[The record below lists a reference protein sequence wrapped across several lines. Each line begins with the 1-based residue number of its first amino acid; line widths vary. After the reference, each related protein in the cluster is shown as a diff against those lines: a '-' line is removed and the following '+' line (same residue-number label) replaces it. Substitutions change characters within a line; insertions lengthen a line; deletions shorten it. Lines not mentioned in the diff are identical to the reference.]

1 LGTTSVALDPAA
13 VLFGSTRRRVLG
25 WLLGHADEA
34 YYLRELVRHTGG
46 AVGAVQR
53 ELEQL
58 TAAGLVRREVR
69 GNQVYFQAN
78 QKAAIFPELQGL
90 FAKTAGLVDILR
102 EALIP
107 LADRVH
113 AAFVFGSAARG
124 ELHSSSDID
133 LLLVGDTSFGDVI
146 TAIQP
151 AEKRLGRDVNPTVF
165 SVDEFRA
172 KFEAKHHFLTRV
184 LAEPKMFVIG
194 EGDQLCR
201 IERTGRTEDHTKR
214 VSQAVSSGRAR
225 PRRARPS
232 RT

>member
-1 LGTTSVALDPAA
+1 VVLDPAA

-25 WLLGHADEA
+25 WLLGHADEE

-69 GNQVYFQAN
+69 GKQVYFQAN
-78 QKAAIFPELQGL
+78 RNAAIFPELQGL
-90 FAKTAGLVDILR
+90 FAKTTGLVDILR

-124 ELHSSSDID
+124 ELHASSDID
-133 LLLVGDTSFGDVI
+133 LLIVGAASFGDVI
-146 TAIQP
+146 SAIQG
-151 AEKRLGRDVNPTVF
+151 AEKRLGRDVNPTAY
-165 SVDEFRA
+165 SLDEFRA
-172 KFEAKHHFLTRV
+172 KVDGKHHFLTTV

-194 EGDQLCR
+194 GDENLHPPPTN
-201 IERTGRTEDHTKR
+201 ETEPASQVKR
-214 VSQAVSSGRAR
+214 PES
-225 PRRARPS
+225 RRRK
-232 RT
+232 RG